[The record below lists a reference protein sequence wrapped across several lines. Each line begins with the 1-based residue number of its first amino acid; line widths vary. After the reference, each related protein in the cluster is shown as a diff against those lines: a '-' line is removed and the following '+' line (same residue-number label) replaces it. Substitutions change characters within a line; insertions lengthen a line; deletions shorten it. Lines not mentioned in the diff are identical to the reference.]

1 MNRSIKF
8 GRLLI
13 AGLVFAVT
21 LFVAGAGL
29 AQQSQSEREL
39 EDRDIQQR
47 SWNLRMLSIMAD
59 QKRPQKFNPERAL
72 AQVQEDFTRI
82 QLINKPL
89 GLMALGKSTLD
100 LKFVTKSATEIHKRA
115 LRLKENLALPESPD
129 YPAPPRQYKVGNSTQ
144 LKAPI
149 VNLARLILDFTA
161 NPFFKESGVVGP
173 DAYQARQDLEA
184 IIELSGS
191 VRDLSRDLV
200 NGDTS
205 TQKAVNTDRPV
216 RP

>member
-1 MNRSIKF
+1 MKRNWKF
-8 GRLLI
+8 MQLVP
-13 AGLVFAVT
+13 AATVFATV
-21 LFVAGAGL
+21 LFISGDCL

-115 LRLKENLALPESPD
+115 LRLKENLALPESQD
-129 YPAPPRQYKVGNSTQ
+129 SAAPSRQYKAGNSTQ

-173 DAYQARQDLEA
+173 DAYQARRDLEA

-191 VRDLSRDLV
+191 VRDVSKDLV

-205 TQKAVNTDRPV
+205 TRKAVNTNRAV